1 MVAIVIQDVTGKAS
15 GKRGDGGRKR
25 KRPYLKKIAK
35 RREITIWQVDGAYI
49 RTHLDEEFSNFGH
62 HYSFS
67 FIPKDEFW
75 IDEASPDETKFF
87 LHHLLV
93 EYRLCKKGLSQEEA
107 RERANASELRLRKKA
122 GDVQKL
128 TRGGTLPNPENVHV
142 SLWKK
147 LEKPLSIWMV
157 NGRLVRSVFDIDFT
171 EGGHGHVY
179 EFIPND
185 EVWIDNDV
193 TDAERPYVLLHE
205 LHERSLME
213 NGMDYDRAH
222 EKSSL
227 IEKRARRHPDQLHQA
242 LASEGWE

>member
-1 MVAIVIQDVTGKAS
+1 MTDSNTGK
-15 GKRGDGGRKR
+15 RPNTERKR
-25 KRPYLKKIAK
+25 KRPYLKRLAK
-35 RREITIWQVDGAYI
+35 RGEITIWQVDGAYI
-49 RTHLDEEFSNFGH
+49 RTQLDQEFSNFGH
-62 HYSFS
+62 HYAFS

-75 IDEASPDETKFF
+75 IDEASPDEVKFF
-87 LHHLLV
+87 IHHLLV
-93 EYRLCKKGLSQEEA
+93 EYRLCRNGSSQEEA
-107 RERANASELRLRKKA
+107 RKKANVSELRLRKKA

-147 LEKPLSIWMV
+147 LETPLSIWMV

-185 EVWIDNDV
+185 EVWIDNDI

-205 LHERSLME
+205 LHERRLME
-213 NGMDYDRAH
+213 KGMNYDKAH
-222 EKSSL
+222 DDSNRL
-227 IEKRARRHPDQLHQA
+227 EKRARRHPDQLHQA